1 MTLQKQALKYIE
13 QLCLVYENGNKK
25 DLANA
30 QKIIDSIYR
39 FAHCV
44 QKSHSCYHVHDDWR
58 KELKQQK
65 WEI

>member
-1 MTLQKQALKYIE
+1 M
-13 QLCLVYENGNKK
+13 LVYENGNKK